1 MWLSFTKVL
10 MCFMGIISL
19 GIEPWKDD
27 NYEIY
32 YEEQEVSSQ
41 SEFDSIENRLA
52 GNFKRSQETGANLYF
67 VPWLFLG
74 AMKRP
79 AAKRPA
85 ARIVKKKPAGKTRT
99 DVFQNKGCAGFA
111 FHVRFIDSLFFIS
124 RWCKGPMHSTLEY
137 LIPGRYLEDVHL
149 GFFCFAFHP
158 NCILVLKMKPY

>member
-1 MWLSFTKVL
+1 M
-10 MCFMGIISL
+10 IITR
-19 GIEPWKDD
+19 
-27 NYEIY
+27 Y

-85 ARIVKKKPAGKTRT
+85 SRIVKKKPAGKTRT

-111 FHVRFIDSLFFIS
+111 FHVRFIIDSLFFIS